1 MLKTEIENLIF
12 VKKNMIRS
20 MTGFGRAVLE
30 LPTRKVSVEI
40 RALNSKQ
47 LDLNPKIPSLYREK
61 ESEIR
66 SILSSRLERG
76 KIDFYI
82 SIEGSGLNNFNLN
95 KTLAIEYAGILRNL
109 AREIGQTSEPD
120 YLSMVLRIPDVMSS
134 ETETLAEEEWKAL
147 ERTILEAVTEMDRF
161 RLQEGELLSVELT
174 NRVDKITSLLEEV
187 TPYETKRIEAKREKL
202 QKWISEVNEKTL
214 IDSNRLEQ
222 EMIFYIEKLDF
233 SEEKVR
239 LSQHCNYFLATMLEK
254 EGNGR
259 KLGFIT
265 QEMGREI
272 NTLGSKANDADI
284 QKIVVQMKDELEK
297 IKEQLA
303 NAL

>member
-1 MLKTEIENLIF
+1 MLKTGSENLIF

-20 MTGFGRAVLE
+20 MTGFGKAVLE
-30 LPTRKVSVEI
+30 LPKYKVNVEI

-47 LDLNPKIPSLYREK
+47 LDLNPKIPSHYREK

-82 SIEGSGLNNFNLN
+82 SVEGNVLPHFNLN
-95 KTLAIEYAGILRNL
+95 QTLALEYAGILRNL
-109 AREIGQTSEPD
+109 ARTIGQTTEPD
-120 YLSMVLRIPDVMSS
+120 YLSMILRMPDVLGS
-134 ETETLAEEEWKAL
+134 EIETLDDEEWKAL
-147 ERTILEAVTEMDRF
+147 EKTILEAVDELDRF
-161 RLQEGELLSVELT
+161 RQQEGELLSLELKK
-174 NRVDKITSLLEEV
+174 RVDTIATLLESI
-187 TPYETKRIEAKREKL
+187 TPFETKRIETKREKL
-202 QKWISEVNEKTL
+202 QKWMAELNDKVP
-214 IDSNRLEQ
+214 IDTNRFEQ
-222 EMIFYIEKLDF
+222 EMIFYLEKLDF

-239 LSQHCNYFLATMLEK
+239 LNQHCNYFLVTMQEK

>member
-1 MLKTEIENLIF
+1 
-12 VKKNMIRS
+12 

-30 LPTRKVSVEI
+30 LPSRKVSVEI

-47 LDLNPKIPSLYREK
+47 LDLSPKIPSLYREK

-66 SILSSRLERG
+66 SLISSRLERG
-76 KIDFYI
+76 KIDLYI
-82 SIEGSGLNNFNLN
+82 SVEGSGTNHFNLN
-95 KTLAIEYAGILRNL
+95 RELALEYAGILKAL
-109 AREIGQTSEPD
+109 SAEIGQPTEPD
-120 YLSMVLRIPDVMSS
+120 YLSMILKMPDVIGS
-134 ETETLAEEEWKAL
+134 ETETLEEEEWKAL
-147 ERTILEAVTEMDRF
+147 EKTILEAVDALDRF
-161 RLQEGELLSVELT
+161 RLQEGELLSLELSK
-174 NRVDKITSLLEEV
+174 RVATIVSLLEQV
-187 TPYETKRIEAKREKL
+187 APYETKRIEAKREKL
-202 QKWISEVNEKTL
+202 QKWLTELSEKAP
-214 IDSNRLEQ
+214 IDANRFEQ

-239 LSQHCNYFLATMLEK
+239 LSQHCNYFLATMLEN